1 MPSYLATEI
10 LTLACRA
17 LPQGFESSL
26 SLTIFLTIR
35 PFCVFIKSFKWL
47 WITYCSLVTVC
58 ASSTLFLVLF
68 WGFFFVFSKKLW
80 TLTWRKKKGSTFQW
94 SNWKRMS
101 QRKPKHH
108 INLTQALY
116 KHYKHQRYIKIKR
129 MPKLQAW
136 EIHTCN

>member
-1 MPSYLATEI
+1 MTSHLRHTTINITYIEIKKKDINHMPSYLAIEI

-47 WITYCSLVTVC
+47 WITYCFVVTIC

-68 WGFFFVFSKKLW
+68 WGFFFVFSKNLW
-80 TLTWRKKKGSTFQW
+80 TLTWKKKE
-94 SNWKRMS
+94 RL
-101 QRKPKHH
+101 H
-108 INLTQALY
+108 ISM
-116 KHYKHQRYIKIKR
+116 IKLETYVTEKT
-129 MPKLQAW
+129 K
-136 EIHTCN
+136 TSY